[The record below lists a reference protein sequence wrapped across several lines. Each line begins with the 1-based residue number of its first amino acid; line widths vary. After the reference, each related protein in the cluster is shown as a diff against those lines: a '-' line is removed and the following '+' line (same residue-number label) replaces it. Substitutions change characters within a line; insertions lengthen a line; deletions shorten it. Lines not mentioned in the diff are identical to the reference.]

1 MKFKKS
7 FFEKHKPISNNS
19 QLDELVDA
27 TGSPIEGDFNPS
39 YKDIQTGPYPKTYDD
54 QSDYVKGIST
64 TTDDMANYRQP
75 NSWWTMFYGYG
86 GTNYSHGRRGS
97 IAETELSEE
106 LVVKNGDFEI
116 VEKKEDEL
124 VKRFEKI
131 RDIISKSD
139 LDTETKN
146 KINNIIND
154 SEI

>member
-7 FFEKHKPISNNS
+7 FFEKHKPISNNF

-86 GTNYSHGRRGS
+86 GTNYSHGIRGMYES
-97 IAETELSEE
+97 ELSEE
-106 LVVKNGDFEI
+106 LVIKNNDFEI

-124 VKRFEKI
+124 TKRLKNI
-131 RDIISKSD
+131 SDIISKSD
-139 LDTETKN
+139 LDSETKD

-154 SEI
+154 SKI

>member
-7 FFEKHKPISNNS
+7 FFEKHKPISNN
-19 QLDELVDA
+19 LKIDELVDA

-39 YKDIQTGPYPKTYDD
+39 YKDVQTGPYPKTYDD
-54 QSDYVKGIST
+54 QSDYVKGVST

-75 NSWWTMFYGYG
+75 NSWWTMFYG

-97 IAETELSEE
+97 IVETELSEE
-106 LVVKNGDFEI
+106 LVKKNEDFEI
-116 VEKKEDEL
+116 VKKNEYKL
-124 VKRFEKI
+124 TKRLKDIGE
-131 RDIISKSD
+131 IISKSD
-139 LDTETKN
+139 LDSKTKD